1 MQSATSEVEI
11 KAKAAKAASKRLAY
25 LSTEV
30 KNKALLAIAD
40 DLIAKQGNILS
51 ANHRDYVEGEKSG
64 MSAAM
69 LDRLLLNSER
79 IKGIAS
85 DVRTVAALPDPVGET
100 FEMRTLPNGLQI
112 GKKRVPLGVIGAIYE
127 SRPNV
132 TVDISVLC
140 LKSGNAI
147 ILRGGKEALH
157 SNLALAKIVQG
168 AAYRAGI
175 PEGAVQFIES
185 TDRALVGQMLKMR
198 DYIDLVIPRGGAD
211 LINYVARNAAMP
223 VITGGIGVCHTY
235 VDRSANLEKAVAI
248 VYNAKVQRPTVCNAL
263 DAILVHAD
271 VAKSYLPMV
280 AKELGKAKVEL
291 RCDKRALKIL
301 KPLTSIKVVPASD
314 KDWGKEFLALVAA
327 VKVVDSLEEA
337 LEHIERYG
345 SGHSE
350 AIVTEDYPAAMKF
363 LDEVDAACVY
373 VNASTRFTDGGQF
386 GLGAEVGISTQKF
399 HARGPMGLKE
409 LTTYKWIV
417 LGSGQVR
424 P

>member
-1 MQSATSEVEI
+1 MNEVEV
-11 KAKAAKAASKRLAY
+11 KAKAAKSASKKLAY
-25 LSTEV
+25 LSTAI
-30 KNKALLAIAD
+30 KNKALLDIAD
-40 DLIAKQGNILS
+40 ELVAKEKGIIA
-51 ANHRDYVEGEKSG
+51 ANRKDYTGGEKSG

-69 LDRLLLNSER
+69 LDRLLLNTER
-79 IKGIAS
+79 IKSIAA

-100 FEMRTLPNGLQI
+100 FETRTLPSGLQV
-112 GKKRVPLGVIGAIYE
+112 GKKRVPLGVIGAVYE

-140 LKSGNAI
+140 LKSGNAV

-157 SNLALAKIVQG
+157 SNSALAEIIQS
-168 AAYRAGI
+168 AAYRAGV
-175 PEGAVQFIES
+175 PDGAVQFIES
-185 TDRALVGQMLKMR
+185 TDRALVGQMLKIR
-198 DYIDLVIPRGGAD
+198 EYIDLVIPRGGAD
-211 LINYVARNAAMP
+211 LINYVAQNATMP
-223 VITGGIGVCHTY
+223 VVTGGIGVCHTY

-263 DAILVHAD
+263 DAILVHSD
-271 VAKSYLPMV
+271 VARSYLPMV
-280 AKELGKAKVEL
+280 AERLGKANVEL
-291 RCDKRALKIL
+291 RCDERALKIL
-301 KPLTSIKVVPASD
+301 KPLASVKAVPATE
-314 KDWGKEFLALVAA
+314 KDWGKEFLALIAA
-327 VKVVDSLEEA
+327 VKVVDSLEGA
-337 LEHIERYG
+337 LAHIERYG

-350 AIVTEDYPAAMKF
+350 AIVTEDYSAAMKF

-399 HARGPMGLKE
+399 HARGPMGLRE